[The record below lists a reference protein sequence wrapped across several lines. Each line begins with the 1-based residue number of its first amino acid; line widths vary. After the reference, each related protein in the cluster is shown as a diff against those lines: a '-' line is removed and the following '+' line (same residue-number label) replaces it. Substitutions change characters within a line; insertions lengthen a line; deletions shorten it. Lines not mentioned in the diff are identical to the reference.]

1 MTVTIPDDR
10 IRNVPLT
17 ERDAL
22 VDVAI
27 GLYKRQLISI
37 GKAAEV
43 AGLTTPELLRE
54 LGRRTIPINFGTD
67 DLNQDLETI
76 RKLP

>member
-10 IRNVPLT
+10 IKNVPLT

-37 GKAAEV
+37 GKAAEI
-43 AGLTTPELLRE
+43 AGVSTPQLLHE
-54 LGRRTIPINFGTD
+54 LGQRCIPINYGLD
-67 DLNQDLETI
+67 DLDQDLETL
-76 RKLP
+76 RKLG

>member
-10 IRNVPLT
+10 IKNVPLT

-37 GKAAEV
+37 GKAAEI
-43 AGLTTPELLRE
+43 AGVSTPELLHE
-54 LGRRTIPINFGTD
+54 LGRRAIPVNYGPD
-67 DLNQDLETI
+67 DLDHDLETI
-76 RKLP
+76 RKIG